1 MRERTR
7 PFLRGAAGV
16 AALLAFALLLPAAV
30 RAADDAPAPADR
42 DAAWKAWQEQFAQRS
57 KGLKPHKKAMVEL
70 AKLADAFPTDY
81 EIQWQCARA
90 FYYFSERYQKEQE
103 DLVRAAKMSKFGAR
117 CGDRAMRIDPKGFEG
132 RYWRL
137 TNWVRVKAAESEV
150 KALAEAKNVKSI
162 LEKLIADHPNR
173 VEGFMMLG
181 GMYRV
186 LPGFPVSF
194 GDAKKGLELLLEGQS
209 KDGPKHELLI
219 EIGEAYVVL
228 DDKAKAIEYYQKAAK
243 APGYPG
249 MDFEELDAH
258 RYAEK
263 RIAEL
268 QGK

>member
-1 MRERTR
+1 MTHRTR
-7 PFLRGAAGV
+7 RTSRGAALV
-16 AALLAFALLLPAAV
+16 AALLALFVLLPAAAG
-30 RAADDAPAPADR
+30 AAELAVAADR
-42 DAAWKAWQEQFAQRS
+42 DAAWKAWQELFALRS

-70 AKLADAFPTDY
+70 AKIADAYPQDY

-103 DLVRAAKMSKFGAR
+103 DLIRAAKMSKFGAR
-117 CGDRAMRIDPKGFEG
+117 CGDRALRIDPKGFEG

-137 TNWVRVKAAESEV
+137 TNWVRVKASEGEV
-150 KALAEAKNVKSI
+150 KALAEAKTVKGI
-162 LEKLIADHPNR
+162 LEKLIADHPER
-173 VEGFMMLG
+173 VEAYMMLG

-194 GDAKKGLELLLEGQS
+194 GDAKKGLALLLEGES
-209 KDGPKHELLI
+209 KEGPKHELLI
-219 EIGEAYVVL
+219 EIAEAYVVL
-228 DDKAKAIEYYQKAAK
+228 DDKAKAIDYYAKAAK

-258 RYAEK
+258 VYAEK

-268 QGK
+268 KGK

>member
-1 MRERTR
+1 MTHRT
-7 PFLRGAAGV
+7 PLRLRSAALV
-16 AALLAFALLLPAAV
+16 AALLAIVALLPATAGAAEVAV
-30 RAADDAPAPADR
+30 AVDR
-42 DAAWKAWQEQFAQRS
+42 DAAWKAWQELFALRS

-70 AKLADAFPTDY
+70 AKIADAFPSDY

-103 DLVRAAKMSKFGAR
+103 DLIRAAKMSKFGAR
-117 CGDRAMRIDPKGFEG
+117 CGDRAMKVDPNGFEG

-137 TNWVRVKAAESEV
+137 TNWVRVKASEGEV
-150 KALAEAKNVKSI
+150 KALAEVKTVKVI
-162 LEKLIADHPNR
+162 LEKLIADHPER

-194 GDAKKGLELLLEGQS
+194 GDPKKGLALLLEGEA
-209 KDGPKHELLI
+209 KEGPKHELLL
-219 EIGEAYVVL
+219 EIAEAYVVL
-228 DDKAKAIEYYQKAAK
+228 GDKAKAIDFYAKAAK

-258 RYAEK
+258 VYAEK

-268 QGK
+268 RK